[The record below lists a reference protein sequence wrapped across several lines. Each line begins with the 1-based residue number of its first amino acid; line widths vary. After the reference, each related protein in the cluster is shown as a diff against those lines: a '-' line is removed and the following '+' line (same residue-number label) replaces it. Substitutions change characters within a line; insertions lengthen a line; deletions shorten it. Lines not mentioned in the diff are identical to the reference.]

1 MNYNQ
6 PSFLVILLERHVIR
20 ITDEILFKMDND
32 EGTFEGTFVDFRKAF
47 DVIYHKLLLRELSV
61 CGASQI
67 TRPGSIISGRA
78 TTVC

>member
-6 PSFLVILLERHVIR
+6 PSVLIILLERHVIR

-32 EGTFEGTFVDFRKAF
+32 EVKFRKAF
-47 DVIYHKLLLRELSV
+47 DVIDHNLLSKKLSV

-67 TRPGSIISGRA
+67 AWPGSIISGR
-78 TTVC
+78 TPTVC

>member
-6 PSFLVILLERHVIR
+6 PLVLIILLERHVIG

-32 EGTFEGTFVDFRKAF
+32 EVNFRKAF
-47 DVIYHKLLLRELSV
+47 DLIDHNLLSKKLSV

-67 TRPGSIISGRA
+67 VGHGSIISGRA
-78 TTVC
+78 PTVC

>member
-6 PSFLVILLERHVIR
+6 SSVLINLLERHVIR

-32 EGTFEGTFVDFRKAF
+32 EVNFRKAF
-47 DVIYHKLLLRELSV
+47 DVNDHNLLSKKLSV

-67 TRPGSIISGRA
+67 VGPGSIISGRA
-78 TTVC
+78 PTVC